1 MIAALAIFMFFFRR
15 KYAKKMQDRNNNLV
29 YGNWCHNTMSHSKCF
44 FSGMEIAFISSNK
57 IYLEIEKK
65 QDNSFLKFLLN
76 LLKTIKVHSAMLI
89 GNNIALVVYGFYGV
103 FTDESDR
110 FVRISLF

>member
-1 MIAALAIFMFFFRR
+1 MHL
-15 KYAKKMQDRNNNLV
+15 
-29 YGNWCHNTMSHSKCF
+29 SHQ
-44 FSGMEIAFISSNK
+44 

-65 QDNSFLKFLLN
+65 QDNFLSKILTKLTEKPSKF
-76 LLKTIKVHSAMLI
+76 IAAMLI

-110 FVRISLF
+110 FVRYHFSDLLNLLIQTVLST